1 MINDANNRID
11 KYMPRISDKSAAI
24 KLTEKD
30 LTPNYLNLRNA
41 IVLMAITDL
50 SQAYRDELP
59 FRNEYEK
66 EKLIRDCESFFR
78 SEWFESLF
86 NANGEYLIKLCKEG
100 SYHNDFIT
108 RHSVLDL
115 P

>member
-1 MINDANNRID
+1 MNDVNNRITKD
-11 KYMPRISDKSAAI
+11 MPRIKDEKTSV
-24 KLTEKD
+24 KLTDED
-30 LTPNYLNLRNA
+30 LIPNYLNLRNA

-66 EKLIRDCESFFR
+66 ARLIKDCESFFR

-86 NANGEYLIKLCKEG
+86 SCNGEYLIKLCKEG
-100 SYHNDFIT
+100 SYHNDCTT

-115 P
+115 L

>member
-1 MINDANNRID
+1 MNDVNNRITKD
-11 KYMPRISDKSAAI
+11 MPRISDKKSTV

-30 LTPNYLNLRNA
+30 LIPNYLNLRNA
-41 IVLMAITDL
+41 IVLMAVTDL
-50 SQAYRDELP
+50 SQAYRNELP
-59 FRNEYEK
+59 FKNELER
-66 EKLIRDCESFFR
+66 EKLIKDCESFFR

-86 NANGEYLIKLCKEG
+86 SVNGEYLIKLCKQG

>member
-1 MINDANNRID
+1 MNDVNNRISR
-11 KYMPRISDKSAAI
+11 YMPRISDKKSMI
-24 KLTEKD
+24 RLTEND
-30 LTPNYLNLRNA
+30 LIPNYLNLRNA

-59 FRNEYEK
+59 FKNEHEK

-78 SEWFESLF
+78 SEWFETLF
-86 NANGEYLIKLCKEG
+86 NVDGEYLIKLCEKG
-100 SYHNDFIT
+100 SYHNDFVT

-115 P
+115 R